1 MEQTTETLKPRS
13 LKTARRVGACLL
25 GAVAVMLPIAFTTQN
40 DVLQFTLVAVS
51 IPLTGFALIC
61 LLGQDG
67 KPDVDCAKRRAM
79 EEADR
84 ERRKRWDEMDRR
96 SEQLRRDTNQFIPGT
111 IEWAGRHGGKFYPD

>member
-25 GAVAVMLPIAFTTQN
+25 CAVAVMLPIAFTTHN
-40 DVLQFTLVAVS
+40 DTLQFTLVAVS
-51 IPLTGFALIC
+51 IPLAGFALIC

-67 KPDVDCAKRRAM
+67 KPDVDRGKRRA
-79 EEADR
+79 EEQADR
-84 ERRKRWDEMDRR
+84 ERRERWDEMDRR